1 MFEKDLTKEEFDS
14 LCGENKARFERQYFF
29 SKKTTGSIYNEY
41 VEQYKFVIFDTRT
54 HRYLEILDIQPYGKK
69 SPDYKGVDLSLSKE
83 QSLLYDPDK
92 TFMFYGRLN
101 EFDQIKIYLY
111 DKNEEI
117 YIVNDKKNNPIM
129 SKSFLMYPSI
139 YIGKIELKESEPLI
153 FIEPSIPVK
162 SELYQTLLGQ
172 FEIDYEEFAIFLP
185 VMYRDENGG
194 YISMVDNNND
204 YLPCYLPIS
213 LLKEAITGNVSFVFV
228 WNGKVI
234 HTKGFE
240 KSESMKRYNIS
251 MGAWIDIVSRPFIE
265 RYNDRLEKKI

>member
-14 LCGENKARFERQYFF
+14 LCGKNEARFERPYFF
-29 SKKTTGSIYNEY
+29 SKKTVESIYNEH
-41 VEQYKFVIFDTRT
+41 VEQRKFVIFDTRI

-69 SPDYKGVDLSLSKE
+69 SPDYRDIDLSLSKE
-83 QSLLYDPDK
+83 QSLLYNSDK

-162 SELYQTLLGQ
+162 SELYRTLLEQ
-172 FEIDYEEFAIFLP
+172 FEIDYEEFALFLP
-185 VMYRDENGG
+185 VIYRDVNGG
-194 YISMVDNNND
+194 YITTIDNNND

-213 LLKEAITGNVSFVFV
+213 LLKEAVTSNSSFVFV

-234 HTKGFE
+234 HAVGFE

-251 MGAWIDIVSRPFIE
+251 MGALIDIVSRPFIE
-265 RYNDRLEKKI
+265 RYKKMKVHS